1 VIGPRTN
8 VVETADGARLEFDVA
23 GQGPA
28 VAFLHPGLWDRRAWD
43 DQFRVLATTYRALR
57 YDLRGYARSSRPEP
71 GASHSHVED
80 LVPVMD
86 AAGVGQGALIECSM
100 GGRVALDATLA
111 HPDRVSALVL
121 IAPGVSG
128 IEEGTPEEEA

>member
-43 DQFRVLATTYRALR
+43 DQFRLLATTYRACATTS
-57 YDLRGYARSSRPEP
+57 G
-71 GASHSHVED
+71 
-80 LVPVMD
+80 
-86 AAGVGQGALIECSM
+86 
-100 GGRVALDATLA
+100 ATLGPA
-111 HPDRVSALVL
+111 VQSPVRHTRTSRT
-121 IAPGVSG
+121 SCQ
-128 IEEGTPEEEA
+128 